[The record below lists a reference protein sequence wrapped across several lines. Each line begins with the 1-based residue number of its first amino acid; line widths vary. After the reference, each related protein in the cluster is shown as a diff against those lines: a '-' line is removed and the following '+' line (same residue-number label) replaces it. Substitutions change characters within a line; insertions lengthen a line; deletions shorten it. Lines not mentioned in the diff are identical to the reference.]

1 MRSKFLWLLLWGC
14 FFSIESWAIESEVNW
29 RSFTIIKDRGDGG
42 ISKIKRHLSEEEKAM
57 VDQAEKFEN
66 SVFQYSIIQEKSEYY
81 LIRDCQMNYWKW
93 NGNIWVPQLD
103 FEGVGSYCGLNF
115 FSFKDE
121 YYTFGNNG
129 FWESNSD
136 IYLLN
141 QKTKKPEFVFVQNQ
155 PLNLNS
161 GVVFFYEEGILSLFG
176 ASFNRRI
183 EFEYKHLGHFF
194 LNLEEKKWQEV
205 EINWYDREIKKLFD
219 SKEFPRSRPID
230 TPNFGIFAFEY
241 QGVPSNLTVLIF
253 DKRTMEI
260 FQNSI
265 PFFDAGG
272 VFGYLIGENE
282 EVVFLRSEALEDI
295 RLSLPQLKQEAKL
308 VGKISIQ
315 NEVFPYQN
323 GMYFIV
329 LSVLIGGIVGTWFWR
344 KKKLGLADEILS
356 QEPDSMALDER
367 IFPFLDV
374 QETII
379 SQEKMDELLGLEH
392 GLAFDLRKVHRARK
406 IREIN
411 EMFISQFGYPLITR
425 ERHTMDRRMILYC
438 IGKIFIDK
446 EENKKILAKT

>member
-1 MRSKFLWLLLWGC
+1 MRSNFLWLLLWGC

-42 ISKIKRHLSEEEKAM
+42 IEKVKRHLNAEEKVM
-57 VDQAEKFEN
+57 VDQAEIFDHPVFFY
-66 SVFQYSIIQEKSEYY
+66 SVFKNDSDYY
-81 LIRDCQMNYWKW
+81 LVRDCYLNYWKW
-93 NGNIWVPQLD
+93 DGAKWVEQLD
-103 FEGVGSYCGLNF
+103 FDGVGSYCSANF
-115 FSFKDE
+115 FFYENQPYKIGTS
-121 YYTFGNNG
+121 G
-129 FWESNSD
+129 FWQYHADLYQLNPESK
-136 IYLLN
+136 
-141 QKTKKPEFVFVQNQ
+141 QPEFVQTSDQPDNYYSGLVFVFDT
-155 PLNLNS
+155 
-161 GVVFFYEEGILSLFG
+161 GVLQIAGVSFDRRKNIEHELGGSYFLDLEDKNWKKVTIDWTDKDLKDLFET
-176 ASFNRRI
+176 R
-183 EFEYKHLGHFF
+183 
-194 LNLEEKKWQEV
+194 
-205 EINWYDREIKKLFD
+205 D
-219 SKEFPRSRPID
+219 FPRSRSVD
-230 TPNFGIFAFEY
+230 TPSFGLFAFGYGGSSET
-241 QGVPSNLTVLIF
+241 SLLII
-253 DKRTMEI
+253 DKKTLEVYRK
-260 FQNSI
+260 SI
-265 PFFDAGG
+265 PFFDIVG
-272 VFGYLIGENE
+272 VNGFLVSTDD
-282 EVVFLRSEALEDI
+282 EVIFLRGETSENI
-295 RLSLPQLKQEAKL
+295 RLSLSQLKQEAEL

-329 LSVLIGGIVGTWFWR
+329 VSVLIGGIVGTWFWR

-411 EMFISQFGYPLITR
+411 ELSISQFGYPLITR

-446 EENKKILAKT
+446 DENKKILAKT